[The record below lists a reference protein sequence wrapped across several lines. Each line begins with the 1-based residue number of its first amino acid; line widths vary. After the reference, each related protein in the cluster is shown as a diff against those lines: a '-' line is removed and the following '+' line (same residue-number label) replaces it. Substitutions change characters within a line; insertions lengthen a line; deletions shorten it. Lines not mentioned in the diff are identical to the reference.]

1 MSQFN
6 LLVAKLKSP
15 ESKAL
20 IRSYFRH
27 AAGLLVGVVLIFVT
41 DLAPQ
46 YAVPIAAA
54 FGPAMKFAQ
63 KAEKEFGRRS
73 KKA

>member
-20 IRSYFRH
+20 FRSYFRH

-41 DLAPQ
+41 DLAP
-46 YAVPIAAA
+46 A
-54 FGPAMKFAQ
+54 
-63 KAEKEFGRRS
+63 
-73 KKA
+73 